1 MRVVRGAMNID
12 KHPQHFWLNFTT
24 FRRFSP
30 FHLFHCS
37 STINRAAGRRGYGHV
52 SAPKGQATSF
62 YRQHFSKSN
71 DQTQMIPNL
80 IVEIVEQKMLVIKNC
95 IDLDGLHSIHLHLS
109 HLSPLSWWSRKE
121 CKELRRSLPSIAVKP
136 PPPPAIAQRTTP
148 WSFLSQDSAADA
160 ALLGSFEGNDTKSQ
174 LHFGVRITKTY
185 IHNIYIIYTQCFMF
199 RNGFVILGKYYFERM
214 IIWRFWVFLDVLFLN
229 TQNIWVG
236 HAQKERT

>member
-1 MRVVRGAMNID
+1 MLRKISCADLRIRRHEFQATDFKLQTSTAVYHHLNGLLRLDATGPMVFCDSKGFLATIVPEQASLNPVGVVLMRVVRGAMNID

-109 HLSPLSWWSRKE
+109 HLSPLSW
-121 CKELRRSLPSIAVKP
+121 
-136 PPPPAIAQRTTP
+136 
-148 WSFLSQDSAADA
+148 
-160 ALLGSFEGNDTKSQ
+160 
-174 LHFGVRITKTY
+174 
-185 IHNIYIIYTQCFMF
+185 
-199 RNGFVILGKYYFERM
+199 
-214 IIWRFWVFLDVLFLN
+214 
-229 TQNIWVG
+229 
-236 HAQKERT
+236 